1 MNLKR
6 HLRVTILSLLIVV
19 PAFADTVTINGT
31 MTTGDPTLPVVFITS
46 PDCTGQGVTPVL
58 YNSYPFTV
66 TADGTYH
73 VEVLSD
79 AGGFASISLFSPT
92 FDPVNPF
99 PTCIAGDNS
108 GNPVDVD
115 EALTAGTQYFAV
127 PFDDTFAQVG
137 GAYTLTLSGPGAILV
152 EGQEPPLAIPTLSTL
167 GLATLAALFLAAGL
181 VALRRRS
188 PAA

>member
-79 AGGFASISLFSPT
+79 AGGFASIYLFSPT